1 MKNLLKSLIN
11 KILSYLNLKIIR
23 NSNLDNS
30 GLPIEA
36 KSEIKK
42 IIKVSSQ
49 YSMTGEKRMYALYQA
64 ILNAKIKNLE
74 GDFVECG
81 VWKGGNILLYSLLND
96 FFKLDKNIYAFD
108 TFDGMTTPEEIDV
121 NYQGYSASNAME
133 KSKKKENEMNV
144 HCFSSIEMVKTNILQ
159 HTSINNIKFVKG
171 PVEQTLLKEENL
183 PKKISVLRLDTDFYS
198 STKIELKI
206 LYPKLING
214 GILIV
219 DDYGYW
225 QGARK
230 AVDEYFNE
238 KKILHIVDQT
248 CRYIIKD

>member
-1 MKNLLKSLIN
+1 ML
-11 KILSYLNLKIIR
+11 
-23 NSNLDNS
+23 
-30 GLPIEA
+30 
-36 KSEIKK
+36 
-42 IIKVSSQ
+42 IIKV
-49 YSMTGEKRMYALYQA
+49 
-64 ILNAKIKNLE
+64 
-74 GDFVECG
+74 
-81 VWKGGNILLYSLLND
+81 ILLPMLW
-96 FFKLDKNIYAFD
+96 
-108 TFDGMTTPEEIDV
+108 
-121 NYQGYSASNAME
+121 
-133 KSKKKENEMNV
+133 KSQKKENEMNI
-144 HCFSSIEMVKTNILQ
+144 HCFSSIEMVKTNILR

-198 STKIELKI
+198 STKIELKV
-206 LYPKLING
+206 LYPRLING
-214 GILIV
+214 GILII

>member
-1 MKNLLKSLIN
+1 
-11 KILSYLNLKIIR
+11 
-23 NSNLDNS
+23 
-30 GLPIEA
+30 
-36 KSEIKK
+36 
-42 IIKVSSQ
+42 
-49 YSMTGEKRMYALYQA
+49 
-64 ILNAKIKNLE
+64 
-74 GDFVECG
+74 
-81 VWKGGNILLYSLLND
+81 
-96 FFKLDKNIYAFD
+96 
-108 TFDGMTTPEEIDV
+108 
-121 NYQGYSASNAME
+121 
-133 KSKKKENEMNV
+133 
-144 HCFSSIEMVKTNILQ
+144 MVKTNILQ

-206 LYPKLING
+206 LYPRLING